1 MTLYRWARGLH
12 ARGVPVLPAVLR
24 KAIYHLHSSV
34 VPVEAELGEGTM
46 FGYGGLGVV
55 LHKDAKVGRH
65 CLLSQQVTLGGRSGL
80 PGAPVLGDYVRVGAG
95 AKLLGAITIGDFAV
109 IGANAVVLKDV
120 PAGAVVAGVPAKV
133 VRQLEDPAAAWERE
147 MGFAPPGLPRRET
160 PRPVVAAPPPEPPA
174 AQSVG

>member
-1 MTLYRWARGLH
+1 MDAMTLYRVARRLH
-12 ARGVPVLPAVLR
+12 QLGVPLLPTVLR

-34 VPVEAELGEGTM
+34 VPIEAELGEGTQ

-55 LHKDAKVGRH
+55 IHKEARVGRH

-95 AKLLGAITIGDFAV
+95 AKLLGSIRVGNFAV

-120 PAGAVVAGVPAKV
+120 PPGAVVAGVPAKV
-133 VRQLEDPAAAWERE
+133 VRELENPVAAWERE
-147 MGFAPPGLPRRET
+147 MGYPPPGFARPRGR
-160 PRPVVAAPPPEPPA
+160 RPTLSE
-174 AQSVG
+174 VG